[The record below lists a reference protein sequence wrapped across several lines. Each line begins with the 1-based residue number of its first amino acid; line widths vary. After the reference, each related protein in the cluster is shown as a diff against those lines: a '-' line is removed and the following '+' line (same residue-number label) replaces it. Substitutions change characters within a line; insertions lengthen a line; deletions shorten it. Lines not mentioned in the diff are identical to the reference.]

1 MAPEVVQSKDYN
13 QQCDIWSAG
22 IILYL
27 MLSGSLPFQGKTNED
42 TAAAIIKGSFE
53 FKGKWIIEYRTDME
67 TNLGRS

>member
-42 TAAAIIKGSFE
+42 IAAAIIKGSFE
-53 FKGKWIIEYRTDME
+53 FKGK
-67 TNLGRS
+67 